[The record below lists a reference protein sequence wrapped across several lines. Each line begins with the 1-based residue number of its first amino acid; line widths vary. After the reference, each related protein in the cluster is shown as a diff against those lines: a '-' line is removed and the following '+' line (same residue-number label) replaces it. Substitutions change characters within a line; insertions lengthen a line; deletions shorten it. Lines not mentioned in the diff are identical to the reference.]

1 MRLSRY
7 LLVLF
12 LSAFCLCIGGL
23 AEAGKGGHPEQ
34 FPYPDNFAEYNQSKT
49 GCAIQAF
56 ENGAFDVFFQG
67 GLDPASITPAPC
79 SGNVYAYLYDP
90 TTMSNTAKKIVSSQ
104 ASYIN
109 FEIGCP
115 SFQVP
120 SSSMNATA
128 DAKKA
133 SATVKISDAS
143 LADQLYGDASIR
155 PQGVIDYAYIL
166 TNAGFKL
173 KSGWWTATCSA
184 KRSLTQ

>member
-1 MRLSRY
+1 MIPLRLLQAF
-7 LLVLF
+7 LLSV
-12 LSAFCLCIGGL
+12 FCLFIGGL

-49 GCAIQAF
+49 GCGIQAF

-67 GLDPASITPAPC
+67 GLDSASVQPAPC
-79 SGNVYAYLYDP
+79 SGDVRAYLYDP
-90 TTMSNTAKKIVSSQ
+90 TTMSNTAKKIVSTQ
-104 ASYIN
+104 TSYIDVV
-109 FEIGCP
+109 IGCP

-120 SSSMNATA
+120 GSSMTASA

-133 SATVKISDAS
+133 SVTVKISDNG
-143 LADQLYGDASIR
+143 LVDQIYGDASIR

-184 KRSLTQ
+184 KRSLEQ